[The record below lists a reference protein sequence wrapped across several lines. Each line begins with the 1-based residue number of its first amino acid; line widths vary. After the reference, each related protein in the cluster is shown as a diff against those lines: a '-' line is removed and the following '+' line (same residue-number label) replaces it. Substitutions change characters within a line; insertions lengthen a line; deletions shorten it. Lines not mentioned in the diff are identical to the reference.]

1 MKDIGHATECIKK
14 INQCGIKINQCEK
27 MIEIDQIKYIDEVIK
42 KFNLSDAKHSK
53 TPSDPN
59 TKLSVSMVT
68 EENEITGLVPY

>member
-1 MKDIGHATECIKK
+1 MKDIGHATECI
-14 INQCGIKINQCEK
+14 GIKINQCEK

-42 KFNLSDAKHSK
+42 KFNLNDAKHSK